1 MSNYSSSNL
10 KSNQENLVET
20 RKENIY
26 VKKIKFVPTI
36 RHSLCVA
43 YEKNQDDYFHPIVNF
58 KSEFQATNKASSLKA
73 NNLNKDSQYK
83 SSTSSVY
90 TKNIDNTSMKLKK
103 SKQFNPFDCSV
114 SSISFS
120 LSEMVKKK
128 RSASVEEF
136 PYSSMEA
143 DSLLSNQ
150 DYIEEPDSKQIKT
163 QMNNSCFNEIE
174 IRRLEPVKS
183 KMVIDLDKDEKI
195 TRHPALVKKCLE
207 SKSYDLIR
215 EQNKDENLSNNNKRH
230 TIYLDSFKA
239 KTKINS
245 YLNEKLIKRGE
256 SNLQSV
262 TNVDRDLINF
272 SEQKDRLFS
281 NHLYQQNK
289 PKSIKKM
296 FTRQTRNRNVSPPPP
311 IKISPNGLLSPPPH
325 SSVKKQKPLTSLL
338 NDQSNKYLNICY
350 TNDPNE
356 INELKFVKN
365 EKKLNSNIYSTF
377 QASKTFSNNKT
388 FERNKNSVTYSFTK
402 FSKIENN
409 LSRAKAF

>member
-1 MSNYSSSNL
+1 LNEISNYSSSNL
-10 KSNQENLVET
+10 KSNQEYLDENK
-20 RKENIY
+20 KEHIY
-26 VKKIKFVPTI
+26 LKKIKFVPTI
-36 RHSLCVA
+36 RHSLCVVR
-43 YEKNQDDYFHPIVNF
+43 EKNQDDYFHPIVNF
-58 KSEFQATNKASSLKA
+58 EREFQVTNKSSSLKA

-83 SSTSSVY
+83 SSTSSIY
-90 TKNIDNTSMKLKK
+90 TKNLDNTSMKLKK

-120 LSEMVKKK
+120 LSEIVKKK

-143 DSLLSNQ
+143 ELLLLNQ
-150 DYIEEPDSKQIKT
+150 DYLEEPDTKQIKT
-163 QMNNSCFNEIE
+163 QTSNNFISEIE
-174 IRRLEPVKS
+174 INRLEPVKS
-183 KMVIDLDKDEKI
+183 NLVIELLKDEKI
-195 TRHPALVKKCLE
+195 LRHPALVKKCLE

-215 EQNKDENLSNNNKRH
+215 EQNKDENLNKRH

-245 YLNEKLIKRGE
+245 YLNQKLNKRGE

-272 SEQKDRLFS
+272 SENKDRLFS
-281 NHLYQQNK
+281 NHIYQQNK

-311 IKISPNGLLSPPPH
+311 IKISPNGLLSPPPLPL
-325 SSVKKQKPLTSLL
+325 VKKTRPLRFLL
-338 NDQSNKYLNICY
+338 NDQSNSNLNVCF

-356 INELKFVKN
+356 INQLKCVKN
-365 EKKLNSNIYSTF
+365 ENKLDSNIYSAI
-377 QASKTFSNNKT
+377 QANKNFSKNKI
-388 FERNKNSVTYSFTK
+388 FERNQNSVTYSFTK